1 MDCKI
6 KAQDR
11 EGKCVTGEQCSD
23 IKCTGQGAE
32 YIPPAVGEVEA
43 PDYGVIDFGKYKG
56 TEWIKLRSW
65 YLEYLIN
72 DDCHTPQVN
81 KDKAKKCLELKKVLK
96 GQLELK
102 ALRGE
107 K

>member
-11 EGKCVTGEQCSD
+11 EGKCVTGEQCAD

-32 YIPPAVGEVEA
+32 YIPPTVAEVEL
-43 PDYGVIDFGKYKG
+43 PDYGVINFGYYQGK
-56 TEWIKLRSW
+56 EWIKLPSN
-65 YLEYLIN
+65 YLLYLMG
-72 DDCHTPQVN
+72 DDCHTAQSN

>member
-6 KAQDR
+6 KAQDG

-23 IKCTGQGAE
+23 IKCTGQAE
-32 YIPPAVGEVEA
+32 YIPGPAVGEVEA

-65 YLEYLIN
+65 YLEYLISA
-72 DDCHTPQVN
+72 DCLTAQPN

-102 ALRGE
+102 ALRGA